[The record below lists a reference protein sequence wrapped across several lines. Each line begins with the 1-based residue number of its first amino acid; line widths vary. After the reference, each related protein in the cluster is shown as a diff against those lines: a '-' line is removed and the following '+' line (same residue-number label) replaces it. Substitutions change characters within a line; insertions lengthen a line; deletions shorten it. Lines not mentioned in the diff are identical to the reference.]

1 MTKQKGMFVV
11 LEGVDAAGKTTNF
24 PYVQQLLEEKG
35 LTVVRTREP
44 GGTKL
49 GEEIRGLLLNQYMC
63 PKAELLLFAAARAQ
77 HVEEV
82 IIPAV
87 EAGKVVLCDRYLMS
101 TYAYQGYGRG
111 FKNLLHTVELIAH
124 NNYYA
129 DHTLFFN
136 VDFEESRRRVRAR
149 TDNNRIDV
157 ETDNFFRKV
166 YQGYQDA
173 LAMKLA
179 PNIHEIDANPG
190 LDQVRAQIKHWVDE
204 VLYPDYLRRQ
214 DPVTAAAEEHNRREY
229 DKQWGKKYATIEECR
244 R

>member
-1 MTKQKGMFVV
+1 MTNKQKGMFIV

-35 LTVVRTREP
+35 LTVRRSREP

-49 GEEIRGLLLNQYMC
+49 GERLRELILFERMC

-77 HVEEV
+77 HVDEF

-87 EAGKVVLCDRYLMS
+87 ERGEIVLCDRYLMS

-111 FKNLLHTVELIAH
+111 FKELLHTVELIAH

-136 VDFEESRRRVRAR
+136 VDFDESRRRVRER

-157 ETDNFFRKV
+157 ETDAFFRKV

-173 LAMKLA
+173 IAMKLV

-190 LDQVRAQIKHWVDE
+190 LDQVRAQIKDWVE
-204 VLYPDYLRRQ
+204 NILYPDYLRRQ
-214 DPVTAAAEEHNRREY
+214 
-229 DKQWGKKYATIEECR
+229 ATPDAQGVRINA
-244 R
+244 

>member
-1 MTKQKGMFVV
+1 MINKQKGMFVV

-35 LTVVRTREP
+35 MNVIRTREP

-49 GEEIRGLLLNQYMC
+49 GERLRELILFERMC

-77 HVEEV
+77 HVDEV

-87 EAGKVVLCDRYLMS
+87 ERGDVVLCDRYLLS

-111 FKNLLHTVELIAH
+111 FKELLHTVELIAH

-136 VDFEESRRRVRAR
+136 VSFDESRRRVRAR

-157 ETDNFFRKV
+157 EADEFFRKV
-166 YQGYQDA
+166 HQGYQDA
-173 LAMKLA
+173 IQMHLV
-179 PNIHEIDANPG
+179 PNMHVIDANPG
-190 LDQVRAQIKHWVDE
+190 LDEVRAQIKDWVDNK
-204 VLYPDYLRRQ
+204 LYPDYLRRQ
-214 DPVTAAAEEHNRREY
+214 S
-229 DKQWGKKYATIEECR
+229 KQTKPEAQEAKS
-244 R
+244 

>member
-1 MTKQKGMFVV
+1 MNKQQKGMFLV

-24 PYVQQLLEEKG
+24 PYVKQLLEEKG
-35 LTVVRTREP
+35 LEVVTTREP

-49 GEEIRGLLLNQYMC
+49 GERIREILLHQYMC

-77 HVEEV
+77 HIEEV
-82 IIPAV
+82 VRPAIA
-87 EAGKVVLCDRYLMS
+87 AGKVVLCDRYLMS

-124 NNYYA
+124 NNFYA

-136 VDFEESRRRVRAR
+136 VDFAESRRRVSAR

-157 ETDNFFRKV
+157 EEDAFFRKV

-173 LAMKLA
+173 ISMKLV
-179 PNIHEIDANPG
+179 PNLYEIDANPG
-190 LDQVRAQIKHWVDE
+190 LDEVRAQIRRWVDE
-204 VLYPDYLRRQ
+204 VVGPDWLRRQ
-214 DPVTAAAEEHNRREY
+214 DPVAMEADRHAQLEQVLNGVI
-229 DKQWGKKYATIEECR
+229 DNG
-244 R
+244 

>member
-1 MTKQKGMFVV
+1 MTNKQKGMFIV

-35 LTVVRTREP
+35 MEVIRTREP

-49 GEEIRGLLLNQYMC
+49 GEEIRNLLLGTYMC

-82 IIPAV
+82 IKPAV
-87 EAGKVVLCDRYLMS
+87 ARGAVVLCDRYLMS

-111 FKNLLHTVELIAH
+111 FKELLHTVELIAH

-136 VDFEESRRRVRAR
+136 VSFDESRRRVRAR

-157 ETDNFFRKV
+157 EADEFFRKV
-166 YQGYQDA
+166 HQGYQDA
-173 LAMKLA
+173 IAMHLV
-179 PNIHEIDANPG
+179 PNLHEIDANLG
-190 LDQVRAQIKHWVDE
+190 LDQVRVQIKDWVDNK
-204 VLYPDYLRRQ
+204 LYPDYLRRQ
-214 DPVTAAAEEHNRREY
+214 MKYQADSLMTGAGGQELGINRFLAQET
-229 DKQWGKKYATIEECR
+229 KA
-244 R
+244 

>member
-1 MTKQKGMFVV
+1 MNKQKGMFVV

-35 LTVVRTREP
+35 LTVVRSREP
-44 GGTKL
+44 GGTRL
-49 GEEIRGLLLNQYMC
+49 GEQIRDLLLNQYMC

-82 IIPAV
+82 IKPAV
-87 EAGKVVLCDRYLMS
+87 ERGVVVLCDRYLMS

-111 FKNLLHTVELIAH
+111 FKSLLHTVELIAH

-136 VDFEESRRRVRAR
+136 VDFDESRRRVRER

-157 ETDNFFRKV
+157 EADAFFRKV

-173 LAMKLA
+173 LQMKLA

-190 LDQVRAQIKHWVDE
+190 LDQVRAQIKRWVDE
-204 VLYPDYLRRQ
+204 VFYPDYLRRQ
-214 DPVTAAAEEHNRREY
+214 DPAAMEADRV
-229 DKQWGKKYATIEECR
+229 KKLEQALQEAHR
-244 R
+244 

>member
-1 MTKQKGMFVV
+1 MNKQKGMFLV

-35 LTVVRTREP
+35 LNVIRTREP

-49 GEEIRGLLLNQYMC
+49 GERIRDLILGSTYMC
-63 PKAELLLFAAARAQ
+63 AKAELLLFAAARAQ
-77 HVEEV
+77 HVEELV
-82 IIPAV
+82 KPAV
-87 EAGKVVLCDRYLMS
+87 ERGDIVLCDRYLMS

-111 FKNLLHTVELIAH
+111 FKELLHTVELIAH
-124 NNYYA
+124 NNYFA

-136 VDFEESRRRVRAR
+136 VDFDESRRRVRAR

-157 ETDNFFRKV
+157 EADAFFRKV

-173 LAMKLA
+173 KHMHLV
-179 PNIHEIDANPG
+179 PNLYEIDANPG
-190 LDQVRAQIKHWVDE
+190 LDEVRAQIKHWVDE

-214 DPVTAAAEEHNRREY
+214 VEKTDTGFRV
-229 DKQWGKKYATIEECR
+229 WGKKYMTIDEAKS
-244 R
+244 